1 MKNILFL
8 IGLTVA
14 FSCTAQTVYTWV
26 DEDGV
31 LHFSDTPTDQSAKS
45 LRLPDVQ
52 ASAPAPKFE
61 ASTPVDAGAS
71 TAMPVQ
77 AQPQTETTEREA
89 PTQLMLT
96 MLAPI
101 HDQTIRSNRGLIP
114 IQIELNR
121 KLGIGEQ
128 LQLMLDGRRY
138 GAPQTQPNW
147 ELKGI
152 DRGTHTIAIQAHR
165 SGKLIASTSPVT
177 VYLHRAT
184 LKQANVL
191 KETELPLLFT

>member
-14 FSCTAQTVYTWV
+14 FSCSAQTVYTWV

-31 LHFSDTPTDQSAKS
+31 LHFSDTPTDQGAKS

-52 ASAPAPKFE
+52 ASAPAPRFE
-61 ASTPVDAGAS
+61 ASTPIDVATS
-71 TAMPVQ
+71 TTTPAQ
-77 AQPQTETTEREA
+77 AQTQTETIEREA
-89 PTQLMLT
+89 PAQLTLT
-96 MLAPI
+96 MLTPI
-101 HDQTIRSNRGLIP
+101 HEQTIRSNRGSIP

-121 KLGIGEQ
+121 KLGISEQ

-138 GAPQTQPNW
+138 GAPQTQPTW

-184 LKQANVL
+184 LK
-191 KETELPLLFT
+191 

>member
-1 MKNILFL
+1 MKKILFL

-14 FSCTAQTVYTWV
+14 LSCSAQTVYTWV

-31 LHFSDTPTDQSAKS
+31 LHFSDNPSAQDAEA

-61 ASTPVDAGAS
+61 ASTPVDVAAS
-71 TAMPVQ
+71 STTKTATPAKTQ
-77 AQPQTETTEREA
+77 AEAEATEREV
-89 PTQLMLT
+89 PTQLALT
-96 MLAPI
+96 MLTPV
-101 HDQTIRSNRGLIP
+101 HDQTIRNNRGLIP

-138 GAPQTQPNW
+138 GAPQTQPIW

-184 LKQANVL
+184 LK
-191 KETELPLLFT
+191 

>member
-14 FSCTAQTVYTWV
+14 FSCSAQTVYTWV

-31 LHFSDTPTDQSAKS
+31 LHFSDTPTDQGAKS

-52 ASAPAPKFE
+52 ASAPAPRFE
-61 ASTPVDAGAS
+61 ASTPIDVATS
-71 TAMPVQ
+71 TTTPAQ
-77 AQPQTETTEREA
+77 AQTQTETIEREA
-89 PTQLMLT
+89 PAQLTLT
-96 MLAPI
+96 MLTPI
-101 HDQTIRSNRGLIP
+101 HEQTIRSNRGSIP

-138 GAPQTQPNW
+138 GAPQTQPTW

-165 SGKLIASTSPVT
+165 SGKLIASTSTVT

-184 LKQANVL
+184 FK
-191 KETELPLLFT
+191 

>member
-14 FSCTAQTVYTWV
+14 LSCSAQTVYTWV

-31 LHFSDTPTDQSAKS
+31 LHFSDTPTDQDAKS

-61 ASTPVDAGAS
+61 ASTPVDAAAS
-71 TAMPVQ
+71 STTKTAMPAQ
-77 AQPQTETTEREA
+77 AQEKTESMKREA
-89 PTQLMLT
+89 PAQLALIMLT
-96 MLAPI
+96 PV

-114 IQIELNR
+114 VQIELSR

-147 ELKGI
+147 ELKGV

-184 LKQANVL
+184 LK
-191 KETELPLLFT
+191 

>member
-14 FSCTAQTVYTWV
+14 LSCSAQTVYTWV

-31 LHFSDTPTDQSAKS
+31 LHFSDTPSDQDAKS

-61 ASTPVDAGAS
+61 ASTPVDAAAS
-71 TAMPVQ
+71 STTKTATPAQ
-77 AQPQTETTEREA
+77 AQAQAQGKTESTKREA
-89 PTQLMLT
+89 PAQLALT
-96 MLAPI
+96 MLAPV

-114 IQIELNR
+114 VQIELSR

-184 LKQANVL
+184 LK
-191 KETELPLLFT
+191 

>member
-8 IGLTVA
+8 IGITVA
-14 FSCTAQTVYTWV
+14 LSCSAQTVYTWV

-31 LHFSDTPTDQSAKS
+31 LHFSDTPTGKGAKS
-45 LRLPDVQ
+45 LQLPDVQ

-61 ASTPVDAGAS
+61 SSQPVDAKSS
-71 TAMPVQ
+71 TPSPSQ
-77 AQPQTETTEREA
+77 EQPEREVPA
-89 PTQLMLT
+89 PLALT
-96 MLAPI
+96 MLTPI
-101 HDQTIRSNRGLIP
+101 HDQTIRSNRGLIS
-114 IQIELNR
+114 IQIEINR

-128 LQLMLDGRRY
+128 LQLILDGRRY
-138 GAPQTQPNW
+138 GAPQTQPDW
-147 ELKGI
+147 QLKDI

-184 LKQANVL
+184 IK
-191 KETELPLLFT
+191 

>member
-1 MKNILFL
+1 MKKILFL
-8 IGLTVA
+8 FGLTVA
-14 FSCTAQTVYTWV
+14 FSCSAQTVYTWV

-31 LHFSDTPTDQSAKS
+31 LHFSDTPTGEGAKS
-45 LRLPDVQ
+45 LELPDVQ

-61 ASTPVDAGAS
+61 PSKPVDDQAS
-71 TAMPVQ
+71 STLPSQ
-77 AQPQTETTEREA
+77 ELPKTQQTEREVPA
-89 PTQLMLT
+89 PLALT
-96 MLAPI
+96 MLTPI
-101 HDQTIRSNRGLIP
+101 HDQTIRSNRGFIS

-147 ELKGI
+147 QLKDI

-184 LKQANVL
+184 IK
-191 KETELPLLFT
+191 

>member
-14 FSCTAQTVYTWV
+14 LSCSAQTVYTWV

-31 LHFSDTPTDQSAKS
+31 LHFSDTPTDQGAKS

-61 ASTPVDAGAS
+61 ASMPVDAAALS
-71 TAMPVQ
+71 TTKTATP
-77 AQPQTETTEREA
+77 AQEQEKTKTTERETPA
-89 PTQLMLT
+89 QLTLIMLT
-96 MLAPI
+96 PI
-101 HDQTIRSNRGLIP
+101 HDQTIRNNRGLIP
-114 IQIELNR
+114 VQIELNR

-138 GAPQTQPNW
+138 GAPKTQPNW

-184 LKQANVL
+184 IK
-191 KETELPLLFT
+191 

>member
-1 MKNILFL
+1 MKKILFL
-8 IGLTVA
+8 IGLTVV
-14 FSCTAQTVYTWV
+14 FSCSAQTVYTWV

-31 LHFSDTPTDQSAKS
+31 LHFSDTPTGEGAKS
-45 LRLPDVQ
+45 LELPDVQ

-61 ASTPVDAGAS
+61 PSKPVDDQAS
-71 TAMPVQ
+71 STLPSQ
-77 AQPQTETTEREA
+77 ELPKTQQTEREVPA
-89 PTQLMLT
+89 PLALT
-96 MLAPI
+96 MLTPI
-101 HDQTIRSNRGLIP
+101 HDQTIRSNRGFIS

-147 ELKGI
+147 QLKDI

-184 LKQANVL
+184 IK
-191 KETELPLLFT
+191 

>member
-14 FSCTAQTVYTWV
+14 LSCSAQTVYTWV

-31 LHFSDTPTDQSAKS
+31 LHFSDNPSDQDAEA

-61 ASTPVDAGAS
+61 ASTPVDAAAS
-71 TAMPVQ
+71 STTKTAAPDKNQ
-77 AQPQTETTEREA
+77 AGTETTEREV
-89 PTQLMLT
+89 PTQLALT
-96 MLAPI
+96 MLTPI

-114 IQIELNR
+114 IQIDLNR

-128 LQLMLDGRRY
+128 FQLILDGRRY
-138 GAPQTQPNW
+138 GAPQTQPIW
-147 ELKGI
+147 ELKDI

-184 LKQANVL
+184 IK
-191 KETELPLLFT
+191 

>member
-14 FSCTAQTVYTWV
+14 FSCSAQTVYTWV

-31 LHFSDTPTDQSAKS
+31 LHFSDTPTDQGAKS

-61 ASTPVDAGAS
+61 ASTPVDAAALS
-71 TAMPVQ
+71 TTKTATP
-77 AQPQTETTEREA
+77 AQEQEKTKTTEREA
-89 PTQLMLT
+89 PAQLTLIMLT
-96 MLAPI
+96 PI
-101 HDQTIRSNRGLIP
+101 HDQTIRNNRGLIP

-184 LKQANVL
+184 IK
-191 KETELPLLFT
+191 

>member
-1 MKNILFL
+1 MKNIRFL

-14 FSCTAQTVYTWV
+14 LSCSAQTVYTWV

-31 LHFSDTPTDQSAKS
+31 LHFSDTPTGQDAKS

-52 ASAPAPKFE
+52 ASAPDPKFE
-61 ASTPVDAGAS
+61 ASTPVDAAAS
-71 TAMPVQ
+71 STTKTAAP
-77 AQPQTETTEREA
+77 AEEKTESTKREA
-89 PTQLMLT
+89 PTQLALT
-96 MLAPI
+96 MLTPV
-101 HDQTIRSNRGLIP
+101 HNQTIRSHRGLIP
-114 IQIELNR
+114 VQIELSR

-147 ELKGI
+147 VLKGI
-152 DRGTHTIAIQAHR
+152 DRGTHTMAIQAHR
-165 SGKLIASTSPVT
+165 SGKLIASTHPVT

-184 LKQANVL
+184 LK
-191 KETELPLLFT
+191 

>member
-14 FSCTAQTVYTWV
+14 LSCSAQTVYTWV

-31 LHFSDTPTDQSAKS
+31 LHFSDTPTGEGAKS
-45 LRLPDVQ
+45 LQLPDVQ

-61 ASTPVDAGAS
+61 SSQPVDAKASTPS
-71 TAMPVQ
+71 PSQ
-77 AQPQTETTEREA
+77 EQPNTQQPEREVPA
-89 PTQLMLT
+89 PLALT
-96 MLAPI
+96 MLTPI
-101 HDQTIRSNRGLIP
+101 HDQTIRSNRGLIS

-138 GAPQTQPNW
+138 GAPQTQPTW
-147 ELKGI
+147 QLKDI

-165 SGKLIASTSPVT
+165 SGKLIASTTPVT

-184 LKQANVL
+184 IK
-191 KETELPLLFT
+191 

>member
-14 FSCTAQTVYTWV
+14 LSCSAQTVYTWV
-26 DEDGV
+26 DEEGV
-31 LHFSDTPTDQSAKS
+31 LHFSDNPSAQDAEA

-52 ASAPAPKFE
+52 AAAPAPKFE
-61 ASTPVDAGAS
+61 ASTPVDAAAS
-71 TAMPVQ
+71 TATPAQ
-77 AQPQTETTEREA
+77 DQPQTETKEREA
-89 PTQLMLT
+89 PTHLTLT
-96 MLAPI
+96 MLTPI

-184 LKQANVL
+184 LK
-191 KETELPLLFT
+191 

>member
-14 FSCTAQTVYTWV
+14 LSCSSQTVYTW
-26 DEDGV
+26 EDSEGV
-31 LHFSDTPTDQSAKS
+31 LHFSDMPTAENAKS
-45 LRLPDVQ
+45 LHLPDVQ

-61 ASTPVDAGAS
+61 SSIPVDSSAS
-71 TAMPVQ
+71 SATKVTSPVHDQPTADS
-77 AQPQTETTEREA
+77 TTEREL
-89 PTQLMLT
+89 PTQLALT
-96 MLAPI
+96 MLTPV

-114 IQIELNR
+114 IKIELSR

-138 GAPQTQPNW
+138 GAPQTQSHW

-184 LKQANVL
+184 IK
-191 KETELPLLFT
+191 

>member
-14 FSCTAQTVYTWV
+14 FSCSAQTVYTWV

-31 LHFSDTPTDQSAKS
+31 LHFSDTPTDQGAKS

-61 ASTPVDAGAS
+61 ASTPVDAAAS
-71 TAMPVQ
+71 TTTKTPAK
-77 AQPQTETTEREA
+77 AKTTEREA
-89 PTQLMLT
+89 PTQLTLT
-96 MLAPI
+96 MLTPI

-138 GAPQTQPNW
+138 GAPQTQPTW

-184 LKQANVL
+184 LK
-191 KETELPLLFT
+191 

>member
-14 FSCTAQTVYTWV
+14 LSCSAQTVYTWV

-31 LHFSDTPTDQSAKS
+31 LHFSDTPNDQDAKS
-45 LRLPDVQ
+45 LHLPDVQ

-61 ASTPVDAGAS
+61 ASTPVDAAAS
-71 TAMPVQ
+71 STTKTATPAQ
-77 AQPQTETTEREA
+77 AQAQAQGKTESTKREA
-89 PTQLMLT
+89 PAQLALT
-96 MLAPI
+96 MLTPV

-114 IQIELNR
+114 VQIELSR

-138 GAPQTQPNW
+138 DAPQTQPNW

-184 LKQANVL
+184 LK
-191 KETELPLLFT
+191 

>member
-14 FSCTAQTVYTWV
+14 FSCSAQTVYTWE

-31 LHFSDTPTDQSAKS
+31 LHFSDTPTDQGAEA

-61 ASTPVDAGAS
+61 ASTPVDAADPS
-71 TAMPVQ
+71 TTKTATPAQ
-77 AQPQTETTEREA
+77 AQAQEKTDNTKREVPA
-89 PTQLMLT
+89 QLALSMLT
-96 MLAPI
+96 PV

-114 IQIELNR
+114 IKIELNR

-152 DRGTHTIAIQAHR
+152 ERGTHTIAIQAHR

-184 LKQANVL
+184 LK
-191 KETELPLLFT
+191 

>member
-14 FSCTAQTVYTWV
+14 FSCSAQTVYTWE
-26 DEDGV
+26 DGDGV
-31 LHFSDTPTDQSAKS
+31 LHFSDTPTDQGAEA

-61 ASTPVDAGAS
+61 ASTPVDAADPS
-71 TAMPVQ
+71 TSKTATPAQ
-77 AQPQTETTEREA
+77 AQEKTDNTKREVPA
-89 PTQLMLT
+89 QLALSMLT
-96 MLAPI
+96 PV

-114 IQIELNR
+114 IKIKLNR

-184 LKQANVL
+184 LK
-191 KETELPLLFT
+191 

>member
-14 FSCTAQTVYTWV
+14 FSCSAQTVYTWE

-31 LHFSDTPTDQSAKS
+31 LHFSDTPTDQGAEA

-61 ASTPVDAGAS
+61 ASTPVDAADPS
-71 TAMPVQ
+71 TTKTATPAQ
-77 AQPQTETTEREA
+77 AQAQEKTDNTKREVPA
-89 PTQLMLT
+89 QLALSMLT
-96 MLAPI
+96 PV

-114 IQIELNR
+114 IKIELNR

-184 LKQANVL
+184 LK
-191 KETELPLLFT
+191 

>member
-8 IGLTVA
+8 LGLTVA
-14 FSCTAQTVYTWV
+14 LSCTAQTVYTWV
-26 DEDGV
+26 DDDGV
-31 LHFSDTPTDQSAKS
+31 LHFSDNPSDQDAEA

-52 ASAPAPKFE
+52 ASAPAPRFE
-61 ASTPVDAGAS
+61 ASTPVDAAAS
-71 TAMPVQ
+71 STTKTPTQSKAQ
-77 AQPQTETTEREA
+77 AETETTEREV
-89 PTQLMLT
+89 PTQLALT
-96 MLAPI
+96 MLTPV

-128 LQLMLDGRRY
+128 LQLILDGRRY
-138 GAPQTQPNW
+138 GAPQTQPIW

-184 LKQANVL
+184 LK
-191 KETELPLLFT
+191 

>member
-14 FSCTAQTVYTWV
+14 ISCSAQTVYTWV

-31 LHFSDTPTDQSAKS
+31 LHFSDTPTDQDAKS

-61 ASTPVDAGAS
+61 ASTPVDAAAS
-71 TAMPVQ
+71 STTKTATPAQ
-77 AQPQTETTEREA
+77 AQAQAQAQGKTESTKREA
-89 PTQLMLT
+89 PAQLALT
-96 MLAPI
+96 MLTPV

-114 IQIELNR
+114 VQIELSR

-184 LKQANVL
+184 LK
-191 KETELPLLFT
+191 

>member
-14 FSCTAQTVYTWV
+14 FSCSAQTVYTWV

-31 LHFSDTPTDQSAKS
+31 LHFSDTPTDQDAKS

-52 ASAPAPKFE
+52 ASAPAPRFE
-61 ASTPVDAGAS
+61 ASTPVDAAAAS
-71 TAMPVQ
+71 SSTSTSKTATP
-77 AQPQTETTEREA
+77 AQNQRETKTTEREA
-89 PTQLMLT
+89 PAQLTLT
-96 MLAPI
+96 ILTPI
-101 HDQTIRSNRGLIP
+101 HDQTIRNNRGLIP

-138 GAPQTQPNW
+138 GAPQTQLTW

-184 LKQANVL
+184 LK
-191 KETELPLLFT
+191 

>member
-14 FSCTAQTVYTWV
+14 LSCSAQTVYTWV

-31 LHFSDTPTDQSAKS
+31 LHFSDNPSAQDAEA

-61 ASTPVDAGAS
+61 ASTPVDAAASS
-71 TAMPVQ
+71 TAKTTQ
-77 AQPQTETTEREA
+77 AEARATEREV
-89 PTQLMLT
+89 PTQLAFTMLT
-96 MLAPI
+96 PV
-101 HDQTIRSNRGLIP
+101 HDQTIRNNRGLIP

-138 GAPQTQPNW
+138 GAPQTQPIW

-184 LKQANVL
+184 LK
-191 KETELPLLFT
+191 

>member
-14 FSCTAQTVYTWV
+14 FSCSAQTVYTWV

-31 LHFSDTPTDQSAKS
+31 LHFSDTPTDQGAKS

-61 ASTPVDAGAS
+61 ASTPVDAAAS
-71 TAMPVQ
+71 TTTKTPAQ
-77 AQPQTETTEREA
+77 AKAKTTEREA
-89 PTQLMLT
+89 PAQLTLT
-96 MLAPI
+96 MLTPI
-101 HDQTIRSNRGLIP
+101 HDQTIRNNRGLIP

-138 GAPQTQPNW
+138 GAPQTQPTW
-147 ELKGI
+147 ELKGV

-184 LKQANVL
+184 LK
-191 KETELPLLFT
+191 

>member
-14 FSCTAQTVYTWV
+14 FSCSAQTVYTWV

-61 ASTPVDAGAS
+61 ASTPVDAAAS
-71 TAMPVQ
+71 TASS

-89 PTQLMLT
+89 PAQLTLT
-96 MLAPI
+96 MLTPV

-138 GAPQTQPNW
+138 GAPQTQANW

-184 LKQANVL
+184 LK
-191 KETELPLLFT
+191 

>member
-14 FSCTAQTVYTWV
+14 ISCSAQTVYTWV

-31 LHFSDTPTDQSAKS
+31 LHFSDTPSDQDAKS

-61 ASTPVDAGAS
+61 ASTPVDAAAS
-71 TAMPVQ
+71 STTKTATPAQ
-77 AQPQTETTEREA
+77 AQAQGKTESTKREA
-89 PTQLMLT
+89 PAQLALIMLT
-96 MLAPI
+96 PV

-114 IQIELNR
+114 IQIELSR

-184 LKQANVL
+184 LK
-191 KETELPLLFT
+191 